1 MTTRLGPPTRPQLTL
16 RLLGLLVGAVLL
28 GLLGMHGL
36 GPVPADGRGAM
47 QGAMHPA
54 ASAMDAGGPAGSGDH
69 AGPGQRGVKAS
80 TADVCEHG
88 DGGCDGHMAHAD
100 AVCASASVAGPP
112 AVDPALLPD
121 VIACPARPQAR
132 TSSAGSGPDGGR
144 APPSLS
150 ELQLLRI

>member
-1 MTTRLGPPTRPQLTL
+1 MTTRLRPSARPQLTL

-36 GPVPADGRGAM
+36 GPVPAGAYSE
-47 QGAMHPA
+47 MHPA
-54 ASAMDAGGPAGSGDH
+54 ASSDMGMGGAADAGDR

-80 TADVCEHG
+80 ASDSCDHG
-88 DGGCDGHMAHAD
+88 DGGCGGHMAHAD
-100 AVCASASVAGPP
+100 SVCASASIAGPP
-112 AVDPALLPD
+112 AVAPALLPD
-121 VIACPARPQAR
+121 VIACPARPDAR
-132 TSSAGSGPDGGR
+132 TSSAGRGPDGGR

>member
-1 MTTRLGPPTRPQLTL
+1 MTTRLGPSVRPQLTL

-36 GPVPADGRGAM
+36 GPVPAGAYSE
-47 QGAMHPA
+47 MHPA
-54 ASAMDAGGPAGSGDH
+54 ASSDMGMGGAADAGDR
-69 AGPGQRGVKAS
+69 AGPGQQGVKAS
-80 TADVCEHG
+80 ASDSCDHG
-88 DGGCDGHMAHAD
+88 DGGCGGHMAHAD
-100 AVCASASVAGPP
+100 PVCASASIAGPP
-112 AVDPALLPD
+112 AVAPALLPD
-121 VIACPARPQAR
+121 VIACPARPDAR